1 MSAND
6 TIAAAA
12 SPPGRG
18 SVGVIRVSG
27 PLVAQVAKAILGAL
41 PAPRTAQLAQF
52 RDGDGEMLD
61 QGLALYFPAPHSF
74 TGEDVLELQGHG
86 GSVVIDLLLQRLF
99 ELGCRQSRPGE
110 FSERAFLNDKLDLA
124 QAEGIADLIDAS
136 SRAAARAAL
145 RTLRGEFS
153 ARVATLEAALKQ
165 LRIYVEAAIDFPD
178 EEVDF
183 LSDDQLAQRL
193 QEVFRQFDALAAA
206 ARQGVVL
213 SEGLKIVLVG
223 EPNVGKSSLMNALA
237 GDDVAIVTEV
247 PGTTR
252 DLLRQQV
259 RIDGIAMNLVDTAG
273 LRPSE
278 DRVEVEGIRRA
289 RLEMSQADL
298 ILYVVDAAGREPT
311 AEQLAE
317 LPQDIPAT
325 LVFNKIDVS
334 GHAADLK
341 ASLTPPRVY
350 VSATGGQGLD
360 LLRTQLKEAAG
371 LNHAEAGVFAARR
384 RHLTALHEA
393 RAHVDAAA
401 RVLMNER
408 AFELFAEELR
418 LAQQSLGEITGTVSS
433 DDLLGAIFGSF
444 CIGK

>member
-1 MSAND
+1 MALLG
-6 TIAAAA
+6 TL
-12 SPPGRG
+12 PPP
-18 SVGVIRVSG
+18 RV
-27 PLVAQVAKAILGAL
+27 AH
-41 PAPRTAQLAQF
+41 LADFQ
-52 RDGDGEMLD
+52 DGEGGTLD

-86 GSVVIDLLLQRLF
+86 GSVVIDLLLQRLLA
-99 ELGCRQSRPGE
+99 LGCRMARPGE

-136 SRAAARAAL
+136 SQAAARAAL

-153 ARVATLEAALKQ
+153 ARVAALEAGLKQ

-183 LSDDQLAQRL
+183 LSDAQLQRRL
-193 QEVFRQFDALAAA
+193 QEVFAQFDALAAA

-213 SEGLKIVLVG
+213 NEGLKIVLVG
-223 EPNVGKSSLMNALA
+223 APNVGKSSLMNALA

-252 DLLRQQV
+252 DLLRQQI

-273 LRPSE
+273 LRASE

-289 RLEMSQADL
+289 RQEMAQADHV
-298 ILYVVDAAGREPT
+298 LYVIEAASADPT
-311 AEQLAE
+311 PQQLAE
-317 LPQDIPAT
+317 LPQGVPAT
-325 LVFNKIDVS
+325 LVFNKIDTLGRS
-334 GHAADLK
+334 AELI
-341 ASLTPPRVY
+341 ASVTLPRVY
-350 VSATGGQGLD
+350 LSATGGQGLD
-360 LLRTQLKEAAG
+360 LLRAHLKAAAG
-371 LNHAEAGVFAARR
+371 LSDADSGVFAARR
-384 RHLTALHEA
+384 RHLTALGEA
-393 RAHVDAAA
+393 REHVDAAA
-401 RVLMNER
+401 RVLLNQR

-418 LAQQSLGEITGTVSS
+418 LAQQSLGAITGTFSS